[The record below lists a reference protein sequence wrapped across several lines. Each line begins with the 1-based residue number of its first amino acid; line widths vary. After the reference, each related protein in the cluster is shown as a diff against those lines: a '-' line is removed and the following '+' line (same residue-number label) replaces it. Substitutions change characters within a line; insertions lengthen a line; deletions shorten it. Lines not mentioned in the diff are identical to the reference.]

1 MTTRRMNEAK
11 DRYYMS
17 LAIDLARRGTGRTA
31 PNPRVGCVIVK
42 EDHIAGWGFHKAFGL
57 PHAEAEALQRAG
69 DAAKGSTLYVNLEP
83 CSHYGKTP
91 PCSGA
96 IIKAGVSRVVAA
108 MKDPDPRVSGR
119 GFRMLREAGID
130 VDVGP
135 CATEAAQINRGFI
148 KRMIEGRP
156 WVTLKAAMTLDGR
169 IADESG
175 WSKWISN
182 EWSRKRAHI
191 LRTEHDAVLVGIGT
205 VASDDPKLTVREVSG
220 YSPRVVLLDPSLKVS
235 PGANI
240 FRYGKPLVI
249 ASTRAD
255 SRKVRV
261 LENAGAGVILLPSEK
276 GSPALSDVLGCLADE
291 GINELLVEGGSK
303 VLGSFLS
310 ERLFDDVSLFVSP
323 RFMGEG
329 KPLCGEVRWLA
340 LENAPSVFITKK
352 TLVEG
357 DLWIEGTVKC
367 SLD

>member
-1 MTTRRMNEAK
+1 LTTRRMNEAK

-42 EDHIAGWGFHKAFGL
+42 EGRIAGWGFHKAFGQ

-91 PCSGA
+91 PCSDA
-96 IIKAGVSRVVAA
+96 IIEAGVSRVVAA

-119 GFRMLREAGID
+119 GFRALREAGID
-130 VDVGP
+130 VDVGT
-135 CATEAAQINRGFI
+135 CAAEAAQINRGFI
-148 KRMIEGRP
+148 KRIIEGRP

-205 VASDDPKLTVREVSG
+205 VATDDPKLTVREVSG

-249 ASTRAD
+249 ASSGAD

-261 LENAGAGVILLPSEK
+261 LENVGAGVILLPSEN
-276 GSPALSDVLGCLADE
+276 GRPGLSDVLTRLGAE
-291 GINELLVEGGSK
+291 GINDLLVEGGSK
-303 VLGSFLS
+303 VMGSFLS
-310 ERLFDDVSLFVSP
+310 EGLFDGVSLFVSP

-329 KPLCGEVRWLA
+329 KPLCGNARWLA
-340 LENAPSVFITKK
+340 LENAPAVFITKK
-352 TLVEG
+352 ALVEG
-357 DLWIEGTVKC
+357 DLWIEGTAVC
-367 SLD
+367 SRD